1 MHGFGVCARV
11 ALFLAMASAWAQDDG
26 QATDLYSQLEAL
38 QAQNNI
44 KISGLENIQYEPKIT
59 AHGNL
64 EQQLERLLAA
74 FNHITT
80 RNPKGQIERV
90 VILNKKQKRE
100 FDQIVVPARVEG
112 KHLLVSVLLS
122 GDGRVWQTVDM
133 MLDTGADT
141 VVLPESMIAGLGLME
156 ADLVR
161 QPMQT
166 ANGTIEAKIGVLQAL
181 KLAGETVTE
190 VEVAFVADKQLGKN
204 RLLGMSVLGRYQVH
218 MDDKAQRVT
227 LFKK

>member
-1 MHGFGVCARV
+1 MSTFRFFIGVM
-11 ALFLAMASAWAQDDG
+11 LSIAMSATWAEENG
-26 QATDLYSQLEAL
+26 QTTDLYSQLDAL
-38 QAQNNI
+38 QAQSNI
-44 KISGLENIQYEPKIT
+44 KISGLENIQDEPKIT

-64 EQQLERLLAA
+64 EQQLERLLAF
-74 FNHITT
+74 FNHITS
-80 RNPKGQIERV
+80 RNQKGQIERV

-100 FDQIVVPARVEG
+100 LDQIILPARLEG

-141 VVLPESMIAGLGLME
+141 VVLPESMIAGLGLLE

-161 QPMQT
+161 QSMQT
-166 ANGTIEAKIGVLQAL
+166 ANGTTEAKIGVLQAL
-181 KLAGETVTE
+181 KLAGETVTD
-190 VEVAFVADKQLGKN
+190 VEVAFVADKLLGKN

-218 MDDKAQRVT
+218 MDDKTQLVT
-227 LFKK
+227 LLKK